1 MAELKDFS
9 TLIGSLHNSA
19 KLTDSVGDDTILI
32 VNNKRQITA
41 GKDLDTVI
49 AYEGDI
55 NSQIITIKINRT
67 YDAHDLSLCAY
78 KELRW
83 KNLGSGVEGISNLI
97 EDKTNTSTDFLY
109 LSWEV
114 PSDACTQAGIL
125 EVSLTFYDKSGE
137 FIAFAWNTAKYT
149 GLSIGKTIES
159 VNFAFPPK
167 DEILVIDKDTKN
179 IVAPVGY
186 NNTICIYGDEGVTEV
201 YFLVNRYL
209 GKRNDLDI
217 FAPDA
222 IITVYVVIK
231 DKQGRCSTDD
241 EVSLIAKQLYTEEI
255 SNRNQEGLVLVR
267 WSVPNGITAG
277 SLGPGSFSIML
288 CFEQNGKKWYTNT
301 YPNLAI
307 GNSLFQYE
315 PGETE
320 EWSLFETAVETIIDK
335 YFANNDFIIGDD
347 K

>member
-1 MAELKDFS
+1 MPTDFS
-9 TLIGSLHNSA
+9 KLISSLH
-19 KLTDSVGDDTILI
+19 DSTGTLADNFNDDTIL
-32 VNNKRQITA
+32 VVDNKRQITA
-41 GKDLDTVI
+41 GKDFDTVI

-55 NSQIITIKINRT
+55 NSQIVTIKINRT
-67 YDAHDLSLCAY
+67 YDAHDLSLCTY

-83 KNLGSGVEGISNLI
+83 KNLGSGVEGVSKLLV
-97 EDKTNTSTDFLY
+97 DSTTSTENLY

-114 PSDACTQAGIL
+114 PSDACTQAGTL
-125 EVSLTFYDKSGE
+125 EISLTFYDKSGE
-137 FIAFAWNTAKYT
+137 YIAFAWNTAKYI

-167 DEILVIDKDTKN
+167 DEILIIDKDTKN
-179 IVAPVGY
+179 IIAPIGY
-186 NNTICIYGDEGVTEV
+186 NNTICTYGDEGVTEI

-217 FAPDA
+217 FATDA
-222 IITVYVVIK
+222 KITVYVVIK

-277 SLGPGSFSIML
+277 SSGPGPFSIML

-301 YPNLAI
+301 YSNLAI

-315 PGETE
+315 PGEAE
-320 EWSLFETAVETIIDK
+320 EWSLFESAVETVIDN
-335 YFANNDFIIGDD
+335 YFAKNNFIISEE
-347 K
+347 